1 MTQTQDNFD
10 NVEIYVYSWHVDHEE
25 KNDTFIRVYGLD
37 EHNNNVCV
45 AINGFRPYVYVE
57 LPNHIDWNLH
67 KHQLYTFFDNLVRGN
82 PNFKRHLMFKR
93 KLYGANLVE
102 RNGCYQHKKFP
113 FLKCSFSSKR
123 DAYYLGC
130 ALKKRQTIYGVGT
143 GLQFFVHEQ
152 DACPRLQLTSM
163 YDLPTA
169 GWIAFKGLRVSH
181 CEDRFTEGCVE
192 YLVDLSDERHCNAT
206 KLKKSERVA
215 SAKPMILSFD
225 LEVNSEDGVTM
236 PKATRPGDAV
246 FQISCVLSRLGS
258 PVRRCDK
265 YLLSLGNPSEDVVGA
280 TVRSFPTEAK
290 LLLGFRDFVKEFN
303 PNCIIGYNI
312 FGFDIPYLIDRT
324 HYKSIYPEWSI
335 QGFPRDRAGI
345 DREIKWTSSAYKN
358 QEFRFLECEGRLY
371 IDLLP
376 VIQRDF
382 KLDNY
387 KLKTVSTHFLKETK
401 DDLDAK
407 GIFKCYREGIKDTP
421 LAAKYMSV
429 CGKYCMQDSILVTKL
444 FEKLQLWF
452 GLTEMATISNV
463 PMITLFTKGQQI
475 KVYSTLY
482 KFCLAEN
489 IVVISDGYVSK
500 LNERYVGAHV
510 FPPVPGLY
518 ESVVPYDFSSLY
530 PSTIIAYN
538 IDYSTFVSDPHIPDD
553 MCHVMEW
560 EDHVG
565 CKHDPKVI
573 KKAKLTKTIETCKD
587 SERLRRLRKERKD
600 VGDIAKGEKVMC
612 ERRKYRFLKA
622 GENNSYI
629 GVLPSVI
636 KYLLDARKKTR
647 EQIKTLQQNL
657 KSLTE
662 SESNDAQ
669 GIAVTISILNQRQ
682 LAYKVSANSMYGIT
696 GVKAGMLPF
705 MPAAMTIT
713 YMGRTNII
721 KAADIIQKTY
731 GGHLVYGDT
740 DSNYVTYAHMQ
751 GRSPEELWDYAVKTA
766 DEISAQFPDP
776 IKLEFEEAI
785 YTKFLILTK
794 KRYLYRASS
803 RSGEEKK
810 SIGSKGVVS
819 NRRDNSIF
827 IRQMY
832 EDVIACIF
840 ENDSFNNIQ
849 TKVFSTIRNKIDQ
862 MFSNKLPVEHFV
874 ITKTAGDYG
883 DLKPSSPFVDE
894 KGVEK
899 VMLGQYKSKILSDEL
914 RIAEEISTS
923 EQERA
928 WYLSKLPAHI
938 QLLEKIKQ
946 RGQTK
951 NEGSRLEYVIIET
964 NNLDDKQ
971 SRKIESFDYFLKHRD
986 VIRLDYLYYMERCI
1000 NAIDQVMEVV
1010 FGVYDFL
1017 KTEHKTRVAV
1027 NKLSRLSQSF
1037 VIFDS
1042 HSCLVKVGENKYKI
1056 LGQLDP
1062 TLHSSTY
1069 TIVAT
1074 AEAPALRMYVFMER
1088 RYGIRS
1094 TLKTR
1099 FLFCEGGIIDPVDF
1113 SERKLINEFIK
1124 CAYAI
1129 CSK

>member
-1 MTQTQDNFD
+1 MTQTQDNLD
-10 NVEIYVYSWHVDHEE
+10 NVEIYVYSWHVDQEE
-25 KNDTFIRVYGLD
+25 KHDTFIRAYGLD

-45 AINGFRPYVYVE
+45 SINGFRPYVYVE
-57 LPNHIDWNLH
+57 LPNHIDWNLY
-67 KHQLYTFFDNLVRGN
+67 KHQLYSFFDNLVRRN
-82 PNFKRHLMFKR
+82 PDFRKRLVLKR

-102 RNGCYQHKKFP
+102 RSGCYQYKKFP

-123 DAYYLGC
+123 DAYYL
-130 ALKKRQTIYGVGT
+130 ARDLKKRQTIYGVGT

-152 DACPRLQLTSM
+152 DACPRLQLTSL

-169 GWIAFKGLRVSH
+169 GWIAFRGLRISRE
-181 CEDRFTEGCVE
+181 EDRFTEGCVE
-192 YLVDLSDERHCNAT
+192 YLVDLSDERRANTT
-206 KLKKSERVA
+206 KLKKSERLISV
-215 SAKPMILSFD
+215 KPLILSFD

-258 PVRRCDK
+258 PIRRCDK
-265 YLLSLGNPSEDVVGA
+265 YLLSLGNPSEGVVGA
-280 TVRSFPTEAK
+280 TVRAFPTEAK
-290 LLLGFRDFVKEFN
+290 LLEGFRDFVKEFN

-324 HYKSIYPEWSI
+324 HYKSIYPEWAV

-387 KLKTVSTHFLKETK
+387 KLKTVATHFLNETK
-401 DDLDAK
+401 DDLDVK
-407 GIFKCYREGIKDTP
+407 GIFKCYREGIKDESP

-429 CGKYCMQDSILVTKL
+429 CGKYCMQDSVLVTKL

-482 KFCLAEN
+482 KFCLTEN

-538 IDYSTFVSDPHIPDD
+538 IDYSTFVSDPHIPDA

-573 KKAKLTKTIETCKD
+573 KKASLTTQIEHALACKD
-587 SERLRRLRKERKD
+587 SERVRRLRKERKD
-600 VGDIAKGEKVMC
+600 VGDIAKGEKLMC

-622 GENNSYI
+622 GENSMYI

-636 KYLLDARKKTR
+636 KHLLDARKKTR
-647 EQIKTLQQNL
+647 EQIKLLQQKL
-657 KSLTE
+657 LLATDE
-662 SESNDAQ
+662 RE
-669 GIAVTISILNQRQ
+669 GVAVTISILNQRQ
-682 LAYKVSANSMYGIT
+682 LAYKISANSMYGIT

-721 KAADIIQKTY
+721 KAAEIIQKTY

-740 DSNYVTYAHMQ
+740 DSNYVTYAHMK
-751 GRSPEELWDYAVKTA
+751 GRSPEELWDYAVRTA

-803 RSGEEKK
+803 RNGQEKAH
-810 SIGSKGVVS
+810 IGSKGVVS

-840 ENDSFNNIQ
+840 QNNTLDNIQ
-849 TKVFSTIRNKIDQ
+849 TMVFSTIRAKIDQ
-862 MFSNKLPVEHFV
+862 MFGNKLPVEHFV

-883 DLKPSSPFVDE
+883 DLTPSAPFVDE
-894 KGVEK
+894 KGVHK
-899 VMLGQYKSKILSDEL
+899 VMLGQYQAKILSDEL
-914 RIAEEISTS
+914 REAEGLTTP

-946 RGQTK
+946 RGQMK

-964 NNLDDKQ
+964 NNPDDKQ
-971 SRKIESFDYFLKHRD
+971 SRKIESYDYFLKHRD

-1000 NAIDQVMEVV
+1000 NAIDQVLEVV

-1017 KTEHKTRVAV
+1017 KAEHKTRVAV
-1027 NKLSRLSQSF
+1027 NKLSRLSHSF
-1037 VIFDS
+1037 LTFDN
-1042 HSCLVKVGENKYKI
+1042 HSCLVKVGPAKYKI
-1056 LGQLDP
+1056 VGKLDP
-1062 TLHSSTY
+1062 TLDSVLHE
-1069 TIVAT
+1069 IVAS
-1074 AEAPALRMYVFMER
+1074 AEAPALKMYAFMER
-1088 RYGIRS
+1088 RYGLVS
-1094 TLKTR
+1094 SLKTR
-1099 FLFCEGGIIDPVDF
+1099 FSFCEGIIDPAAF

-1124 CAYAI
+1124 CAHTI